1 MTEKKKLGRNQKDT
15 NDDMINLVDNL
26 NREDD
31 LKYNRRAFL
40 KTAVGTSMALGV
52 ATIPFSVK
60 AMLGFSEKESEKV
73 EIARLSDLPKGESI
87 TFHYPTEKDP
97 ALLIHT
103 VKGELKAYNNACT
116 HLMCP
121 VFYEKEKDVLLCPC
135 HAGFFDVNNGH
146 PVAGPP
152 QRELPLIEIE
162 VVNDIVYAVGRQYR
176 HE

>member
-1 MTEKKKLGRNQKDT
+1 MTCKKKLARNQKDT

-26 NREDD
+26 NQEDD

-40 KTAVGTSMALGV
+40 KTAVGTSVALGV

-60 AMLGFSEKESEKV
+60 AMLGIAEKNYERV
-73 EIARLSDLPKGESI
+73 EIAKLADLPQGDSV
-87 TFHYPTEKDP
+87 TFYYPTDKDP

-103 VKGELKAYNNACT
+103 VNGDLKAYNSACT

-121 VFYEKEKDVLLCPC
+121 VFYEKTQDVLLCPC
-135 HAGFFDVNNGH
+135 HAGYFDVNNGH
-146 PVAGPP
+146 PKAGPP

-162 VVNDIVYAVGRQYR
+162 VDKGIVYAVGRQYR
-176 HE
+176 HG